1 MAKSIYAL
9 IKSKLKRIDWKYHKY
24 IFYIIII
31 LKKLFG
37 ILKIFAVYVTHAILK
52 CVKKTHT
59 CTSKEMIRNY

>member
-37 ILKIFAVYVTHAILK
+37 ILEIFAVYVTHAILK
-52 CVKKTHT
+52 YVKKTHT
-59 CTSKEMIRNY
+59 HVLAKKW

>member
-37 ILKIFAVYVTHAILK
+37 ILEIFAVYVTHAILK
-52 CVKKTHT
+52 YVKKNTH
-59 CTSKEMIRNY
+59 MY